1 MKTGPIRF
9 AMYGIFAVIIGASI
23 CDTLYAAEKE
33 ELPVERVLVKDG
45 QSAYGIYYDGNAPL
59 CVKRAA
65 MEMQRVIRISTGV
78 TLPILAAPKSPA
90 SKRLAVLP
98 ARRQASTR
106 AGNEGWLPVCRATLL
121 PEIRPSKSRASASIS
136 AHVRK
141 HSPDGEKIAPPLRS
155 ERTFSHLSII
165 RFDISLCRGAIKPGQ
180 CAIKLG
186 HAQSAPIRPPERSV
200 GGRMG
205 ATPQGGGALISR
217 VKNLI
222 ASS

>member
-78 TLPILAAPKSPA
+78 TLPILAAPKSPMICLGDNAA
-90 SKRLAVLP
+90 SRE
-98 ARRQASTR
+98 
-106 AGNEGWLPVCRATLL
+106 AGF
-121 PEIRPSKSRASASIS
+121 SS
-136 AHVRK
+136 
-141 HSPDGEKIAPPLRS
+141 EKIPDEGFRIVTKGENIYILGQDWPDKKKKWRS
-155 ERTFSHLSII
+155 E
-165 RFDISLCRGAIKPGQ
+165 D
-180 CAIKLG
+180 
-186 HAQSAPIRPPERSV
+186 V
-200 GGRMG
+200 
-205 ATPQGGGALISR
+205 
-217 VKNLI
+217 V
-222 ASS
+222 